1 MSPSGDRVGAVLRAS
16 AVLVAGALALL
27 LFAPPAG
34 AHAVLLDS
42 DPTDGAVLAQAPHSI
57 RLRFTDDI
65 SAKFRSAQLID
76 AGGDLVTGAVL
87 RRDSGPRNLV
97 LDLPAIPVGGYGV
110 LWRVLAQSDGHT
122 SSGAVVFS
130 VGAASASVPGAATAA
145 PRRAGTLAGAAP
157 IRPLDVV
164 RRWLGLCL
172 LAVALGGLAVTR
184 LVLAPAAR
192 ASGPGYLQATISA
205 GRRRVLAMVA
215 IAAAAGA
222 TVGLI
227 DLLAEIRRLAFAGA
241 ALPGVLAGTRWG
253 QLWLVHEWCLIVLAV
268 LAVRLRS
275 RQDSRL
281 LGAAEVAL
289 LAGLVLV
296 EALGSHAASGTGTAI
311 PVLAAHVL
319 TACIWLGA
327 LPALVVTVWP
337 ARGERADPV
346 AVLAACRTRLFALL
360 AASVLLLVTSG
371 LYTAGRQVGDVASL
385 TTTGYG
391 RALLLKVGLVAA
403 MLAFGAWNALR
414 LHRLRPGGPLRTLS
428 TLSTLSTLET
438 AQSQGL
444 RPFKLGPAR
453 PTPSPRRSVL
463 VEAGAGLL
471 VLAAT
476 AVLVE
481 AVPAREP
488 ARPLQPA
495 ATVTTLS
502 SSVADLVVSVSVS
515 PNRPGLNSF
524 TVHAASS
531 RRPPPAPIDR
541 VSLRLD
547 QAGDANEVSLREV
560 SPGEYFGTG
569 VLAPTDQ
576 LRLTPIGL
584 SLALSRDGRSLAVPF
599 RWSMAE
605 PPEPAR
611 QPHVR
616 RLAPYAD
623 GLAGIVIVGVL
634 VGAAAVA
641 ARRRGREP
649 HGVQGERERVLEGV
663 R

>member
-42 DPTDGAVLAQAPHSI
+42 DPADGAVLAQAPHSL

-65 SAKFRSAQLID
+65 SARFRSAQLVD
-76 AGGDLVTGAVL
+76 ADGDLVTGAVL
-87 RRDSGPRNLV
+87 RRDTGPRDLV
-97 LDLPAIPVGGYGV
+97 LDLPPIPAGGYGV

-122 SSGAVVFS
+122 SSGAVVFN
-130 VGAASASVPGAATAA
+130 VGAAPASVPGAATAA
-145 PRRAGTLAGAAP
+145 PRRADALAGAAP
-157 IRPLDVV
+157 ARPLDVL

-172 LAVALGGLAVTR
+172 LAAAIGGLAVTR

-205 GRRRVLAMVA
+205 ARRRVLAMVA

-222 TVGLI
+222 AVGLI
-227 DLLAEIRRLAFAGA
+227 DLLAETRRLAFADTT
-241 ALPGVLAGTRWG
+241 LPGVLAGTRWG
-253 QLWLVHEWCLIVLAV
+253 QLWLVHEWCLVVLAV

-275 RQDSRL
+275 RRDSRL
-281 LGAAEVAL
+281 FVATEAALV
-289 LAGLVLV
+289 AGLVLV
-296 EALGSHAASGTGTAI
+296 EALGSHAASGAGTAV

-327 LPALVVTVWP
+327 LPALLVTLWP
-337 ARGERADPV
+337 RRGEAADPA
-346 AVLAACRTRLFALL
+346 AVVGACRGRLFALL

-371 LYTAGRQVGDVASL
+371 LATAGRQVGDVASL

-391 RALLLKVGLVAA
+391 RALLVKAGLVAA
-403 MLAFGAWNALR
+403 MIAFGAWNALR
-414 LHRLRPGGPLRTLS
+414 LHRLRPDGSP
-428 TLSTLSTLET
+428 STLSTLET

-502 SSVADLVVSVSVS
+502 TSVADLVVSVSVS

-623 GLAGIVIVGVL
+623 GLAGIVIVGAL